1 MIYYLRSINYF
12 SIKSKN
18 NLIYYLVTTW
28 HDFDCGANAHPCF
41 QIENVQSEA
50 PTLICPCRAAQLPR
64 MAKVKKKRL
73 RQVVEIEAA
82 TSLSAFRILN

>member
-1 MIYYLRSINYF
+1 MQMPS
-12 SIKSKN
+12 
-18 NLIYYLVTTW
+18 
-28 HDFDCGANAHPCF
+28 GANAHPCF

-50 PTLICPCRAAQLPR
+50 PTLICRAAQLPK